1 MKLSVL
7 NSAMLILLTTAA
19 SAPAWANSRDIPPGL
34 WEIKSKMDIPGMPPG
49 MAEKMGKTT
58 LTQCIK
64 AGERKWNEQPAA
76 KRPGEPKCDPVET
89 KADGNKMT
97 WKVRCADGSSGE
109 GVVTHNGRDSYKMN
123 MTMKSPQGSM
133 KMETEGRRIAETC
146 DKPKAKTK

>member
-64 AGERKWNEQPAA
+64 AGERQWN
-76 KRPGEPKCDPVET
+76 
-89 KADGNKMT
+89 
-97 WKVRCADGSSGE
+97 WRCMPS
-109 GVVTHNGRDSYKMN
+109 
-123 MTMKSPQGSM
+123 
-133 KMETEGRRIAETC
+133 
-146 DKPKAKTK
+146 